1 VGIESRY
8 EDLII
13 MEVKDC
19 FAIMPF
25 STSKSHTEEEWTQ
38 IFENFFKPAWN
49 AFNIDCY
56 RTKVPRGSITKDII
70 EKLYSAS
77 IVFADLTDSNPNVM
91 YELGVRHTFKKPSV
105 MVKAKGSEIP
115 FDVNDYNVFE
125 YEYTPKGVEDLKKHL
140 STVIEDIRRFPNKA
154 DNPVWDFR
162 HTSDFLVDYYR
173 NIETA
178 HKLQAIV
185 LELNSNCSLC
195 DELLDGIEN
204 IDLTINPELIDEST
218 REQLEIGARKF
229 FPSIRSDA
237 ITHLRITRYIDFEV
251 EDWKNLEQV
260 DAFYRWCHYFSSN
273 LEVMYFFDDD
283 KQRIS
288 NIRGTIVKAMST
300 IGKRIAEIE
309 IK

>member
-1 VGIESRY
+1 
-8 EDLII
+8 
-13 MEVKDC
+13 
-19 FAIMPF
+19 
-25 STSKSHTEEEWTQ
+25 
-38 IFENFFKPAWN
+38 
-49 AFNIDCY
+49 
-56 RTKVPRGSITKDII
+56 
-70 EKLYSAS
+70 
-77 IVFADLTDSNPNVM
+77 M

-105 MVKAKGSEIP
+105 MVKAKGSKIP

-125 YEYTPKGVEDLKKHL
+125 YEYTPKGLEDLKKHL
-140 STVIEDIRRFPNKA
+140 STVIEDIQRFPNKA

-185 LELNSNCSLC
+185 LELNGNLQLC
-195 DELLDGIEN
+195 NEFLDEIKN
-204 IDLTINPELIDEST
+204 VDLTIDSVRRGDEQNY
-218 REQLEIGARKF
+218 QLDEGARKF

-251 EDWKNLEQV
+251 EDWKYLEQV
-260 DAFYRWCHYFSSN
+260 DDFYRWCHYYTSN
-273 LEVMYFFDDD
+273 LETIFFNEDD

-300 IGKRIAEIE
+300 IGKRIAEIGL
-309 IK
+309 K